1 MTIPHTAEIFTAT
14 MTLLFVLDPFGNV
27 PLVLSA
33 LAKVPAER
41 RRFIVVREC
50 VAAFAILAAFMIGGR
65 AFLDLLQLSEFSL
78 GIAGGIILFIIALRM
93 VFHGPEGVFGEVPGG
108 EPFLVPIAV
117 PAIAGPSAAAVVMLM
132 ASRDPEHLG
141 AWLAALTIA
150 MLATLAVLSLAP
162 AIQRVLGERGV
173 LAVERLMGLVLTA
186 IAIEMLLNGV
196 RTFAATLR

>member
-1 MTIPHTAEIFTAT
+1 MTMPPIGELFSAT
-14 MTLLFVLDPFGNV
+14 VLLLFVLDPFGNV

-41 RRFIVVREC
+41 RRFIILREC
-50 VAAFAILAAFMIGGR
+50 VAAFAILAAFMFGGR

-132 ASRDPEHLG
+132 ASRDPDHLG
-141 AWLAALTIA
+141 AWLGALTIA
-150 MLATLAVLSLAP
+150 MVATLAVLMAAP
-162 AIQRVLGERGV
+162 AIQRVLGQRGV
-173 LAVERLMGLVLTA
+173 VAVERLMGLVLTA
-186 IAIEMLLNGV
+186 IAVEMLLKGV